1 MSFQEYQEYY
11 YGFGFNAHSQLIP
24 EAHPD
29 YSITIDSLIK
39 LPVEVTVKEAKWNR
53 DKEITT
59 NTANKCSN
67 NNSNYNNISSNKNIA
82 NVLQPSFTWDGTWF
96 FASRVGHVDKFKN
109 NEENGSVTINSPVS
123 LSYCLNFVGVCNLN
137 AIKDP
142 SCVKNFKEFSISN
155 FCIFD
160 SHFDITDIL
169 NCCQKKERDL
179 KYCTEK
185 IKSFHRCILLNFEH
199 CANVIY
205 LFIKVANVLKN
216 STVGTNKICKFCK
229 LHKENSF
236 QISTFGKFK
245 FSEPITS
252 IASKDKETILILLKS
267 GKVFKL
273 YLENSNGKKEYS
285 QLSTS
290 EDSGTRIYLDICCE
304 LCKYKEKN
312 GLEKNIFTQVYFK
325 QLHFALSST
334 LTYLPPPCI
343 TKIRCGLL
351 HGVCLDD
358 QGRLWSFGANNFG
371 QLGRGLPINTEFEE
385 EPKVCFHCIFMFH
398 FV

>member
-1 MSFQEYQEYY
+1 
-11 YGFGFNAHSQLIP
+11 
-24 EAHPD
+24 
-29 YSITIDSLIK
+29 
-39 LPVEVTVKEAKWNR
+39 
-53 DKEITT
+53 
-59 NTANKCSN
+59 
-67 NNSNYNNISSNKNIA
+67 
-82 NVLQPSFTWDGTWF
+82 
-96 FASRVGHVDKFKN
+96 
-109 NEENGSVTINSPVS
+109 
-123 LSYCLNFVGVCNLN
+123 
-137 AIKDP
+137 
-142 SCVKNFKEFSISN
+142 
-155 FCIFD
+155 
-160 SHFDITDIL
+160 
-169 NCCQKKERDL
+169 
-179 KYCTEK
+179 
-185 IKSFHRCILLNFEH
+185 
-199 CANVIY
+199 
-205 LFIKVANVLKN
+205 
-216 STVGTNKICKFCK
+216 
-229 LHKENSF
+229 
-236 QISTFGKFK
+236 ISTFGKFK

-385 EPKVCFHCIFMFH
+385 EPKIIKALDGLQVVDVDCGYWHVVAVTSFGDIYTWGWNNFSQLGRLTAELESTCHLPH
-398 FV
+398 FIESDVEACKVSCGSSHSVVIDEKGHLYGWGWSKYGQLGKLSGEPGVNFPQRIECSGLERNKAINVFCGPWSTLVQLY